1 MQCLYSDYLWSTC
14 ERYDVYTA
22 QKMKFYI
29 KDFFSKCDQIRSFL
43 ENLIFRA
50 VLVIIAI
57 LKVWVS
63 TFCLALLLVILVK
76 VKSKIPTKTK
86 Y

>member
-14 ERYDVYTA
+14 EGHDVYTA

-29 KDFFSKCDQIRSFL
+29 KDFFSKCDQSRSFL
-43 ENLIFRA
+43 ENFIFRA